1 MARKLTKTKAPTEVE
16 QLLYTQFLF
25 LCYAIAEFHPMVSI
39 GSKFSYGDK
48 KPVYIEYKKSGEVT
62 KWIYVYPEDKCI
74 HNIHNMYFWS
84 VTIDSQKTI
93 IAEMRKELRK
103 LRASWSWQDIRHKN
117 RQRKI
122 EVRNKLKEWRNG
134 KT

>member
-1 MARKLTKTKAPTEVE
+1 MARKLTKTKAPTEQE

-48 KPVYIEYKKSGEVT
+48 KPVYIEYKKSGKVT
-62 KWIYVYPEDKCI
+62 KWISVYPEDRCI

-84 VTIDSQKTI
+84 VTIDSQRTI
-93 IAEMRKELRK
+93 IKEMRKELRK
-103 LRASWSWQDIRHKN
+103 LRASWQWQDIRKEN

-122 EVRNKLKEWRNG
+122 DVRNKLKQWRNG
-134 KT
+134 K

>member
-1 MARKLTKTKAPTEVE
+1 MSRKLKKTKAPTPQE

-25 LCYAIAEFHPMVSI
+25 LCYVIGEFTPMVSI

-48 KPVYIEYKKSGEVT
+48 KPVYIEYKNSG
-62 KWIYVYPEDKCI
+62 KWITVYPEDRCI

-84 VTIDSQKTI
+84 VTIDSQRTI
-93 IAEMRKELRK
+93 INEMRKELRK
-103 LRASWSWQDIRHKN
+103 LRASWQWQDIRRDN

-122 EVRNKLKEWRNG
+122 YVCETLKKMRNG
-134 KT
+134 KS